1 MRVAIYV
8 RVSTKEQDTSLQLSG
23 LTEYCEARGFSHF
36 EIFEEK
42 KSATNLQRPI
52 FQAMLADVYR
62 RKFDLVLVWKLD
74 RAFRSLKDLVNTLA
88 EFDSLNVKF
97 VALKDNLDLSTPAG
111 KMISHIIGAFAEF
124 EASLIRE
131 RVRAGL
137 AQAKKDGVR
146 LGRPESRHPD
156 TKKVM
161 ELMSRGMG
169 PTKIADLLKISRAT
183 VYRIKKAA

>member
-8 RVSTKEQDTSLQLSG
+8 RVSTKEQDTSLQLSE
-23 LTEYCEARGFSHF
+23 LKAYCLARGFDHLQ
-36 EIFEEK
+36 IFEEK
-42 KSATNLQRPI
+42 QSGTNLQRPV
-52 FQAMLADVYR
+52 FQAMLSEAYG
-62 RKFDLVLVWKLD
+62 RKVDLVLVWKLD

-88 EFDSLNVKF
+88 EFDSLGVKF

-137 AQAKKDGVR
+137 KNARAKGIR
-146 LGRPESRHPD
+146 LGRPEKPHPETYRVKEL
-156 TKKVM
+156 TKQG
-161 ELMSRGMG
+161 LG
-169 PTKIADLLKISRAT
+169 PTAIAELLKISRAT